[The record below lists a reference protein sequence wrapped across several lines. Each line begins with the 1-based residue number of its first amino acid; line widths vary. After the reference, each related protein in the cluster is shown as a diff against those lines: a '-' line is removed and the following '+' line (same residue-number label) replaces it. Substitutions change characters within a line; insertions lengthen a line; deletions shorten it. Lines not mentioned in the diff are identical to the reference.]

1 MSSCSTDRRSFVKS
15 LAAGA
20 AAAPVLTLFGPLR
33 QAFAADLERAG
44 LATHTR
50 GSFAQLR
57 SAYMLDPKVT
67 YLNHAS
73 IGTIPTAVF
82 DARSRYQELCEKN
95 PWLYMWGGAWEG
107 AREEVRAEAASLL
120 HCKASEV
127 SFTHNTTE
135 AFNVLA
141 HGLPLGRGDE
151 VVFSSLN
158 HDGASVC
165 WSHMAPE
172 RGFTVKRFQF
182 PVSDVPKLTKADILN
197 LYDEQITSKTR
208 VLVLPHIDNMVGLRH
223 PVRELT
229 ELARSKGVEFVAVD
243 AAQTVGMMSV
253 DVHGMGVDM
262 FAASPHKWL
271 QAPKGLGLMYLS
283 ESVRERVHPMW
294 VTWGQR
300 RDGWRGTGR
309 IYEDYGTRNLAEVLT
324 LADAIEFQSRTPPV
338 EREARLRELWEY
350 THRRAMEHPRTD
362 WRSPHSWELGG
373 SLYAVEIRDK
383 NITEVSEWMFR
394 EHGVVFRPFR
404 SQELNTARISPNV
417 FNTEEEIE
425 RFLRLA
431 TG

>member
-1 MSSCSTDRRSFVKS
+1 MSDRRTFVKS

-20 AAAPVLTLFGPLR
+20 AAAPVLSLFGPLR
-33 QAFAADLERAG
+33 QAFAGDLERVG
-44 LATHTR
+44 LATHTTR
-50 GSFAQLR
+50 SFAQLR
-57 SAYMLDPKVT
+57 SAYMLDPEVT

-82 DARSRYQELCEKN
+82 DARSRYLELCERN

-107 AREEVRAEAASLL
+107 QREEVRAKAASLL
-120 HCKASEV
+120 HCNASEV

-141 HGLPLGRGDE
+141 HGLPLGQGDE

-165 WSHMAPE
+165 WSHMAAE

-223 PVRELT
+223 PVRELA

-253 DVHGMGVDM
+253 DLQRMGVDM

-324 LADAIEFQSRTPPV
+324 LADAIEFQSRMRPV

-350 THRRAMEHPRTD
+350 TRRRVMEHPRTD

-394 EHGVVFRPFR
+394 EHGIVFRPFR
-404 SQELNTARISPNV
+404 SQGLNTARISPNV